1 MAKEG
6 MLQREVKRQK
16 LVNRHA
22 NKRAALLNQLKNAET
37 LPEIFELQKKLQ
49 RLPANS
55 SRIRLKNRCWKTGRP
70 RGYYR
75 DFGLSRHVVREM
87 AHECLLPGV
96 KKSSW

>member
-1 MAKEG
+1 